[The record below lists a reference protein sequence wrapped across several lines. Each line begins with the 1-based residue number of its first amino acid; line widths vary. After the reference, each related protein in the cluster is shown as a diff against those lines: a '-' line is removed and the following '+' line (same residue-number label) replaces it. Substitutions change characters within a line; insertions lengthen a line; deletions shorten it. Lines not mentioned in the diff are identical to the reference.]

1 MEKIE
6 QDIYLTIDEL
16 GAMGEVVIPPIDMN
30 NLRIERDEYLAQTAS
45 DLYDRVVY
53 MVRKENLEYDPELD
67 ENEEGPLVSIT
78 LTMGVFSMSTAFW
91 RDTRR
96 ERQNRIKELVNELFQ
111 SVLRMKKN
119 LDDIIREE
127 EEEAKKKV

>member
-1 MEKIE
+1 MQKIE
-6 QDIYLTIDEL
+6 HDIILTIDEL
-16 GAMGEVVIPPIDMN
+16 GAQAEVIIPPIDLN
-30 NLRIERDEYLAQTAS
+30 DIRIERDEYLAQTAY

-78 LTMGVFSMSTAFW
+78 LKMNVFSVSTAFW

-96 ERQNRIKELVNELFQ
+96 ERQNRVKELAPELFE
-111 SVLRMKKN
+111 SVLQMKRH
-119 LDDIIREE
+119 LDDVIRE
-127 EEEAKKKV
+127 EEEAKKQS